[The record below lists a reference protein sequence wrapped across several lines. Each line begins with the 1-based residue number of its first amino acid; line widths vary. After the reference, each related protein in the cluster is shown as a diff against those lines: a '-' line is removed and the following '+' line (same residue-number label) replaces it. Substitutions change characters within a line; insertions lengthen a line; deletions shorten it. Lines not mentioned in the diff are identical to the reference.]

1 MGRHTRKKKRV
12 KIHYGRFC
20 LFLGV
25 VAAVI
30 FAGILFWPLPA
41 EAEPEVFDVD
51 PLEEEQVKEPVHL
64 SIRAVG
70 DVMCHPAQ
78 FQSAYNSS
86 TGQYDFSGNYIY
98 LKKYIQDADLAL
110 CNVETTFKGDGNYVG
125 YPIFNSPDSLATAIK
140 DAGFDVAWFAN
151 NHMIDTGRTG
161 VMRTVELMRGE
172 GMTVAGARLDTSEPR
187 SPIVDVKGVKIGIV
201 AYTYETTTGERRL
214 INGNPIW
221 DGGTDYI
228 NSFRCESGLAYAV
241 EADRAAI
248 AAEIQ
253 GCRDRG
259 ADLVIC
265 YFHWGNEY
273 QREYNAGE
281 EKMAQFAADAGADM
295 IFASH
300 PHLLQGVDC
309 FEYQVKYPEP
319 EPEIVEPEPEP
330 EEEKEP
336 WIIRVRKHFGL
347 IKEEE
352 PVEEPEPVEEEP
364 KPEFWTKKVPVFYS
378 MGNLVSNQRVETMSD
393 YIPAKAR
400 FTEQGMV
407 AWVDFDYD
415 QETGEISNLQ
425 MQCLPT
431 WVDKYKKNG
440 HVEYYIIPLDK
451 DLNSNP
457 ELANSGHLS
466 RAQQALQDVK
476 DLIEDP
482 ENPVCKV
489 IDGY

>member
-12 KIHYGRFC
+12 KIHWGRMLLSC
-20 LFLGV
+20 LVLF
-25 VAAVI
+25 AVI

-41 EAEPEVFDVD
+41 KAEPEIFDED
-51 PLEEEQVKEPVHL
+51 PIAEEPAPEPVHL

-78 FQSAYNSS
+78 YQSAYNAS
-86 TGQYDFSGNYIY
+86 TGVYDFSGNYTYI
-98 LKKYIQDADLAL
+98 KKYIQDADLAL

-125 YPIFNSPDSLATAIK
+125 YPIFNSPDTLATAIR

-151 NHMIDTGRTG
+151 NHMIDTGKTG
-161 VMRTVELMRGE
+161 VMRTVELMRGL
-172 GMTVAGARLDTSEPR
+172 GMTVAGARLTTDEPR
-187 SPIVDVKGVKIGIV
+187 SPIVEVNGVKIGIV
-201 AYTYETTTGERRL
+201 AYTYETTTTGRRL

-221 DGGTDYI
+221 EGGTDFI

-248 AAEIQ
+248 AAEIK

-259 ADLVIC
+259 ADLVIA

-273 QREYNAGE
+273 QREFNAGE
-281 EKMAQFAADAGADM
+281 HNMAQFAADAGADM

-300 PHLLQGVDC
+300 PHLLQGVEC
-309 FEYQVKYPEP
+309 FEYQVDYPVP
-319 EPEIVEPEPEP
+319 EPEPEP
-330 EEEKEP
+330 EPVEEEEENEP

-352 PVEEPEPVEEEP
+352 PEPEPEPEPEEP
-364 KPEFWTKKVPVFYS
+364 KPTFWTKKVPVFYS
-378 MGNLVSNQRVETMSD
+378 MGNLISNQRVETISD

-400 FTEQGMV
+400 FTEQGMI

-415 QETGEISNLQ
+415 PETKEISNLQ

-431 WVDKYKKNG
+431 WVEKYKKNG

-451 DLNSNP
+451 DLASNP

-466 RAQQALQDVK
+466 RAQQALEDVK
-476 DLIEDP
+476 ALIDP
-482 ENPVCKV
+482 AICTV
-489 IDGY
+489 INGY

>member
-1 MGRHTRKKKRV
+1 MEAEKT
-12 KIHYGRFC
+12 Y
-20 LFLGV
+20 LSADEFLRDTWRLA
-25 VAAVI
+25 AAVRRSGWRPDVMVALWRGGAPVGVAVHEYLKC
-30 FAGILFWPLPA
+30 AGWSVRHIPLKCA
-41 EAEPEVFDVD
+41 SYTGIGENEGEVVFTLGEEVFGMLRPGERVLVVDDV
-51 PLEEEQVKEPVHL
+51 
-64 SIRAVG
+64 
-70 DVMCHPAQ
+70 
-78 FQSAYNSS
+78 F
-86 TGQYDFSGNYIY
+86 
-98 LKKYIQDADLAL
+98 
-110 CNVETTFKGDGNYVG
+110 
-125 YPIFNSPDSLATAIK
+125 
-140 DAGFDVAWFAN
+140 
-151 NHMIDTGRTG
+151 DTGKTG
-161 VMRTVELMRGE
+161 VMRTIELMRQN
-172 GMTVAGARLDTSEPR
+172 GMTVAGARLDVSEPR
-187 SPIVDVKGVKIGIV
+187 SPIVEVKGVKIGIV

-253 GCRDRG
+253 SCRDRG

-281 EKMAQFAADAGADM
+281 EKMARYAADAGADI

-319 EPEIVEPEPEP
+319 EPEVEEVQPEP

-352 PVEEPEPVEEEP
+352 PEIEEPVVEEP
-364 KPEFWTKKVPVFYS
+364 KPEYWTKKVPVYYS

-400 FTEQGMV
+400 FTEQGMI
-407 AWVDFDYD
+407 AWVDLDYD
-415 QETGEISNLQ
+415 PVTGEISNLQ
-425 MQCLPT
+425 MKCLPT
-431 WVDKYKKNG
+431 WVEKYKKNG

-451 DLNSNP
+451 DLASNP
-457 ELANSGHLS
+457 ELANSGHLA

-476 DLIEDP
+476 DLISPGES
-482 ENPVCKV
+482 PVCQV

>member
-12 KIHYGRFC
+12 RIHWGRLILSCFI
-20 LFLGV
+20 LF
-25 VAAVI
+25 AVI
-30 FAGILFWPLPA
+30 FAGILFLPLPA
-41 EAEPEVFDVD
+41 KAEPQIFDED
-51 PLEEEQVKEPVHL
+51 PIGQEEPAPEPVHL

-86 TGQYDFSGNYIY
+86 TGVYDFSGNYTFI
-98 LKKYIQDADLAL
+98 KKYIQDADLAL

-125 YPIFNSPDSLATAIK
+125 YPIFNSPDTLATAIR

-151 NHMIDTGRTG
+151 NHMIDTGKTG
-161 VMRTVELMRGE
+161 VMRTVELMRGL
-172 GMTVAGARLDTSEPR
+172 GMTVAGARLATDEPR
-187 SPIVDVKGVKIGIV
+187 SPIVEVNGVKIGIV
-201 AYTYETTTGERRL
+201 AYTYETTTTGARL

-248 AAEIQ
+248 AAEIK

-259 ADLVIC
+259 ADLVIA

-273 QREYNAGE
+273 QREFTTSEHN
-281 EKMAQFAADAGADM
+281 MAKFAADAGADM

-300 PHLLQGVDC
+300 PHLLQGVEM
-309 FEYQVKYPEP
+309 FEYQVDYPVE
-319 EPEIVEPEPEP
+319 EPEPEP
-330 EEEKEP
+330 EPVVEEEEPEP

-352 PVEEPEPVEEEP
+352 PEPEPEPEPEEP
-364 KPEFWTKKVPVFYS
+364 KPTYWTKKVPVFYS

-400 FTEQGMV
+400 FTEQGMI

-415 QETGEISNLQ
+415 TETGEIMNLQ

-431 WVDKYKKNG
+431 WVEKYKKNG

-451 DLNSNP
+451 DLASNP

-466 RAQQALQDVK
+466 RAQQALEDVK
-476 DLIEDP
+476 ALIDP
-482 ENPVCKV
+482 AVCTV